1 MRLSDSFLEQL
12 RANTDIESVISP
24 YVNLRRRGKNLVG
37 LCPFHNEKTPSFTVY
52 PENGS
57 FYCFGCGVGGDVITF
72 VRRMENFDYME
83 AVKQLADRAGM
94 ALPEDGYDDT
104 LAKKRTAVL
113 AANRAA
119 AKFFHSQLFT
129 DRGRHALNYFLDRGL
144 TMETI
149 RHFGLG
155 FAPDDWRALKNHL
168 NEQGFD
174 DILLESANLLRRSD
188 KNGKV
193 SYYDNFRNRVMFPII
208 DPRGNVIAF
217 GGRVLDDSKPKYIN
231 TSDTLVYKKSN
242 GVFALNFAKN
252 GNDGKL
258 IIAEGYM
265 DVIAL
270 HQAGFTNAVA
280 CLGTALTKEQAN
292 LLSRYADEIILSYD
306 ADEAGQKATA
316 RALGIFGT
324 TGMEIK
330 VLRLTGGK
338 DPDEIIKKYGAQR
351 FRDIING
358 AANDTEYRLLRA
370 RQGIDLSTDD
380 GKVKYLS
387 AATEVLA
394 GIPSPVEVDVYA
406 SRLANEL
413 GVDKLAIESQV
424 KYKREGLRK
433 RRMAQR
439 EQDQKRL
446 LINGQNT
453 KNPERSQHL
462 RAAKAEETLIASLM
476 RNPDF
481 YNKLKDELSADYFVT
496 ALNRRIFSVILS
508 RLDEGG
514 NTEPYFLSS
523 EFTPDEMDN
532 YMNKKC
538 GFLGV
543 THGYSSDSRDLEKS
557 IRENDEHR
565 ADAVKATSVMA
576 YQIQKFI
583 GSYTAAMNGLDAVVF
598 TAGMGENNPELRD
611 RACTDMDYYGIKI
624 DRELNAKVHHQPNT
638 VEISTPDSK
647 VKVYVLP
654 TNEELMIAS
663 DTEAIVRKLG
673 K

>member
-1 MRLSDSFLEQL
+1 MRLSDAFLEQL

-72 VRRMENFDYME
+72 VRRMENLDYME

-119 AKFFHSQLFT
+119 AKFFHAQLYT
-129 DRGRHALNYFLDRGL
+129 EQGRQALDYFLGRGL
-144 TMETI
+144 APETI

-155 FAPDDWRALKNHL
+155 FAPNDWRALKRQL

-174 DILLESANLLRRSD
+174 DVLLESANLLRRSD

-292 LLSRYADEIILSYD
+292 LLSRYADTIILSYD

-330 VLRLTGGK
+330 VLHLEGGK
-338 DPDEIIKKYGAQR
+338 DPDEIIKNYGAQR
-351 FRDIING
+351 FQAIIDG
-358 AANDTEYRLLRA
+358 AANDTEYRLLKA
-370 RQGIDLSTDD
+370 RQGIDLATDD

-387 AATEVLA
+387 VAAEILA
-394 GIPSPVEVDVYA
+394 EIGSPVEVDVYA
-406 SRLANEL
+406 SRLAHEL
-413 GVDKLAIESQV
+413 GVDKLAIQSQV
-424 KYKREGLRK
+424 KYKREGLKK
-433 RRMAQR
+433 RRAVKR
-439 EQDQKRL
+439 EQEQTRL

-453 KNPERSQHL
+453 KNPERTQHL

-481 YNKLKDELSADYFVT
+481 YNKLKDGLSADYFVT
-496 ALNRRIFSVILS
+496 ALNRRIFSVVLS
-508 RLDEGG
+508 RLEEGG

-523 EFTPDEMDN
+523 EFTPDEMDEVERIFRSAAQLSN
-532 YMNKKC
+532 TVDECADCIKILKEEKNKPE
-538 GFLGV
+538 
-543 THGYSSDSRDLEKS
+543 T
-557 IRENDEHR
+557 
-565 ADAVKATSVMA
+565 VKAS
-576 YQIQKFI
+576 
-583 GSYTAAMNGLDAVVF
+583 
-598 TAGMGENNPELRD
+598 ELSDEDFAKLFRSD
-611 RACTDMDYYGIKI
+611 K
-624 DRELNAKVHHQPNT
+624 RE
-638 VEISTPDSK
+638 
-647 VKVYVLP
+647 
-654 TNEELMIAS
+654 
-663 DTEAIVRKLG
+663 
-673 K
+673 

>member
-1 MRLSDSFLEQL
+1 MRLSDAFLEQL

-72 VRRMENFDYME
+72 VRRMENLDYME

-104 LAKKRTAVL
+104 LAKKRTSVL

-119 AKFFHSQLFT
+119 AKFFHSQLYT
-129 DRGRHALNYFLDRGL
+129 EQGRQALDYFLDRGL
-144 TMETI
+144 APETI

-155 FAPDDWRALKNHL
+155 FAPNDWRALKRHL

-174 DILLESANLLRRSD
+174 DVLLESANLLRRSD

-292 LLSRYADEIILSYD
+292 LLSRYADTIILSYD

-330 VLRLTGGK
+330 VLHLEGGK
-338 DPDEIIKKYGAQR
+338 DPDEIIKNYGAQR
-351 FRDIING
+351 FQAIIDG
-358 AANDTEYRLLRA
+358 AANDTEYRLLKA
-370 RQGIDLSTDD
+370 RQGIDLATDD

-387 AATEVLA
+387 AAAEILA
-394 GIPSPVEVDVYA
+394 EIGSPVEVDVYA
-406 SRLANEL
+406 SRLAHEL
-413 GVDKLAIESQV
+413 GVDKLAIQSQV
-424 KYKREGLRK
+424 KYKREGLKK
-433 RRMAQR
+433 RRAVKR
-439 EQDQKRL
+439 EQEQTRL

-453 KNPERSQHL
+453 KNPERAQHL

-481 YNKLKDELSADYFVT
+481 YNKLKDGLSADYFVT
-496 ALNRRIFSVILS
+496 ALNRRIFSVVLS
-508 RLDEGG
+508 RLKEGG

-523 EFTPDEMDN
+523 EFTPDEMDEVERIFRSAAQLSN
-532 YMNKKC
+532 TVDECADCIKILKEEKNKPE
-538 GFLGV
+538 
-543 THGYSSDSRDLEKS
+543 T
-557 IRENDEHR
+557 
-565 ADAVKATSVMA
+565 VKAS
-576 YQIQKFI
+576 
-583 GSYTAAMNGLDAVVF
+583 
-598 TAGMGENNPELRD
+598 ELSDEDFAKLFRSD
-611 RACTDMDYYGIKI
+611 K
-624 DRELNAKVHHQPNT
+624 RE
-638 VEISTPDSK
+638 
-647 VKVYVLP
+647 
-654 TNEELMIAS
+654 
-663 DTEAIVRKLG
+663 
-673 K
+673 

>member
-12 RANTDIESVISP
+12 RMNTDIESVISP

-72 VRRMENFDYME
+72 VRRMENLDYME

-94 ALPEDGYDDT
+94 ALPEDGYDDS

-113 AANRAA
+113 GANRAA

-129 DRGRHALNYFLDRGL
+129 AQGRQALDYFLGRGL
-144 TMETI
+144 SMETI

-168 NEQGFD
+168 NAQGFD
-174 DILLESANLLRRSD
+174 DVLLESANLVRRSD
-188 KNGKV
+188 KNSRV
-193 SYYDNFRNRVMFPII
+193 SYYDNFRNRAMFPII

-265 DVIAL
+265 DVISL

-292 LLSRYADEIILSYD
+292 LLSRYANEIILSYD

-316 RALGIFGT
+316 RALSIFGT

-351 FRDIING
+351 FRDIIEG
-358 AANDTEYRLLRA
+358 AANDTEYRLLNA
-370 RQGIDLSTDD
+370 RKGLDLTSDD

-387 AATEVLA
+387 AAADVLA
-394 GIPSPVEVDVYA
+394 EIGSPVEVDVYA

-413 GVDKLAIESQV
+413 GVDKLAIQSQV
-424 KYKREGLRK
+424 KYKREGLQK
-433 RRMAQR
+433 RRRTQR
-439 EQDQKRL
+439 EQEQQRML
-446 LINGQNT
+446 LNGQNT
-453 KNPERSQHL
+453 RNPERASHL
-462 RAAKAEETLIASLM
+462 RAAKSEEMLIASLM

-481 YNKLKDELSADYFVT
+481 YNKLKGELSADYFVT
-496 ALNRRIFSVILS
+496 ALNKRIFSVVLS
-508 RLDEGG
+508 RLEEGG
-514 NTEPYFLSS
+514 NAEPYFLSS
-523 EFTPDEMDN
+523 EFTPDEMAEVERIFRGSAQLSN
-532 YMNKKC
+532 TPEEC
-538 GFLGV
+538 
-543 THGYSSDSRDLEKS
+543 
-557 IRENDEHR
+557 
-565 ADAVKATSVMA
+565 AD
-576 YQIQKFI
+576 
-583 GSYTAAMNGLDAVVF
+583 
-598 TAGMGENNPELRD
+598 
-611 RACTDMDYYGIKI
+611 CIKI
-624 DRELNAKVHHQPNT
+624 LK
-638 VEISTPDSK
+638 
-647 VKVYVLP
+647 
-654 TNEELMIAS
+654 EEKNKP
-663 DTEAIVRKLG
+663 EAIKASELSDEEFAKLFRP
-673 K
+673 

>member
-72 VRRMENFDYME
+72 VRRMENLDYME

-104 LAKKRTAVL
+104 LAKKRTALL

-129 DRGRHALNYFLDRGL
+129 DRGRHALNYFLDRRL

-481 YNKLKDELSADYFVT
+481 YNKLGDELSADYFVT

-523 EFTPDEMDN
+523 EFTPDEMDEVERI
-532 YMNKKC
+532 
-538 GFLGV
+538 FR
-543 THGYSSDSRDLEKS
+543 S
-557 IRENDEHR
+557 
-565 ADAVKATSVMA
+565 
-576 YQIQKFI
+576 
-583 GSYTAAMNGLDAVVF
+583 AAQLS
-598 TAGMGENNPELRD
+598 
-611 RACTDMDYYGIKI
+611 
-624 DRELNAKVHHQPNT
+624 NT
-638 VEISTPDSK
+638 VEECADCIKILKEEKNKPESIKASELSDDDFAKLFRPDK
-647 VKVYVLP
+647 Q
-654 TNEELMIAS
+654 
-663 DTEAIVRKLG
+663 D
-673 K
+673 

>member
-1 MRLSDSFLEQL
+1 MRLSDAFLEQL

-72 VRRMENFDYME
+72 VRRMENLDYME

-119 AKFFHSQLFT
+119 AKLFHAQLYT
-129 DRGRHALNYFLDRGL
+129 EQGRRALDYFLDRGL
-144 TMETI
+144 APETI

-155 FAPDDWRALKNHL
+155 FAPNDWRALKRHL

-174 DILLESANLLRRSD
+174 DVLLESANLLRRSD

-292 LLSRYADEIILSYD
+292 LLSRYADTIILSYD

-330 VLRLTGGK
+330 VLHLEGGK
-338 DPDEIIKKYGAQR
+338 DPDEIIKNYGAQR
-351 FRDIING
+351 FQAIIDG
-358 AANDTEYRLLRA
+358 AANDTEYRLLKA
-370 RQGIDLSTDD
+370 RQGIDLATDD

-387 AATEVLA
+387 VAAEILA
-394 GIPSPVEVDVYA
+394 EIGSPVEVDVYA
-406 SRLANEL
+406 SRLAHEL
-413 GVDKLAIESQV
+413 GVDKLAIQSQV
-424 KYKREGLRK
+424 KYKREGLKK
-433 RRMAQR
+433 RRAVKR
-439 EQDQKRL
+439 EQEQTRL

-453 KNPERSQHL
+453 KNPERAQHL

-481 YNKLKDELSADYFVT
+481 YNKLKDGLSADYFVT
-496 ALNRRIFSVILS
+496 ALNRRIFSVVLS
-508 RLDEGG
+508 RLEEGG

-523 EFTPDEMDN
+523 EFTPDEMDEVERIFRSAAQLRN
-532 YMNKKC
+532 TVDECADCIKILKEEKNKPE
-538 GFLGV
+538 
-543 THGYSSDSRDLEKS
+543 T
-557 IRENDEHR
+557 
-565 ADAVKATSVMA
+565 VKAS
-576 YQIQKFI
+576 
-583 GSYTAAMNGLDAVVF
+583 
-598 TAGMGENNPELRD
+598 ELSDEDFAKLFRSD
-611 RACTDMDYYGIKI
+611 K
-624 DRELNAKVHHQPNT
+624 RE
-638 VEISTPDSK
+638 
-647 VKVYVLP
+647 
-654 TNEELMIAS
+654 
-663 DTEAIVRKLG
+663 
-673 K
+673 

>member
-72 VRRMENFDYME
+72 VRRMENLDYME

-129 DRGRHALNYFLDRGL
+129 DRGRYALNYFLDRGL

-523 EFTPDEMDN
+523 EFNPDEMDEVERI
-532 YMNKKC
+532 
-538 GFLGV
+538 FR
-543 THGYSSDSRDLEKS
+543 S
-557 IRENDEHR
+557 
-565 ADAVKATSVMA
+565 
-576 YQIQKFI
+576 
-583 GSYTAAMNGLDAVVF
+583 AAQLS
-598 TAGMGENNPELRD
+598 
-611 RACTDMDYYGIKI
+611 
-624 DRELNAKVHHQPNT
+624 NT
-638 VEISTPDSK
+638 VEECVDCIK
-647 VKVYVLP
+647 ILK
-654 TNEELMIAS
+654 EEKNKPESIKAS
-663 DTEAIVRKLG
+663 DLSDDDFAKLFRPD
-673 K
+673 KRE

>member
-72 VRRMENFDYME
+72 VRRMENLDYME

-174 DILLESANLLRRSD
+174 DVLLESANLLRRSD

-523 EFTPDEMDN
+523 EFTPDEMDEVERIFRSAAQLSN
-532 YMNKKC
+532 IVEEC
-538 GFLGV
+538 
-543 THGYSSDSRDLEKS
+543 
-557 IRENDEHR
+557 
-565 ADAVKATSVMA
+565 AD
-576 YQIQKFI
+576 
-583 GSYTAAMNGLDAVVF
+583 
-598 TAGMGENNPELRD
+598 
-611 RACTDMDYYGIKI
+611 CIKI
-624 DRELNAKVHHQPNT
+624 LKEEKNKPESIKASELSDDDFAKLFR
-638 VEISTPDSK
+638 PDK
-647 VKVYVLP
+647 Q
-654 TNEELMIAS
+654 
-663 DTEAIVRKLG
+663 D
-673 K
+673 

>member
-1 MRLSDSFLEQL
+1 MRLSDGFLEQL

-72 VRRMENFDYME
+72 VRRMENLDYME

-129 DRGRHALNYFLDRGL
+129 DRGRHALNYFLDRRL

-523 EFTPDEMDN
+523 EFTPDEMDEVERI
-532 YMNKKC
+532 
-538 GFLGV
+538 FR
-543 THGYSSDSRDLEKS
+543 S
-557 IRENDEHR
+557 
-565 ADAVKATSVMA
+565 
-576 YQIQKFI
+576 
-583 GSYTAAMNGLDAVVF
+583 AAQLS
-598 TAGMGENNPELRD
+598 
-611 RACTDMDYYGIKI
+611 
-624 DRELNAKVHHQPNT
+624 NT
-638 VEISTPDSK
+638 VEECADCIKILKEEKNKPESIKASELSDDDFAKLFRPDK
-647 VKVYVLP
+647 Q
-654 TNEELMIAS
+654 
-663 DTEAIVRKLG
+663 D
-673 K
+673 

>member
-72 VRRMENFDYME
+72 VRRMENLDYME

-306 ADEAGQKATA
+306 ADEAGQRATA

-481 YNKLKDELSADYFVT
+481 YNKLRDELSADYFVT

-523 EFTPDEMDN
+523 EFTPDEMDEVERIFRS
-532 YMNKKC
+532 
-538 GFLGV
+538 GAQL
-543 THGYSSDSRDLEKS
+543 S
-557 IRENDEHR
+557 
-565 ADAVKATSVMA
+565 
-576 YQIQKFI
+576 
-583 GSYTAAMNGLDAVVF
+583 
-598 TAGMGENNPELRD
+598 
-611 RACTDMDYYGIKI
+611 
-624 DRELNAKVHHQPNT
+624 NT
-638 VEISTPDSK
+638 VEECTDCIKILKEEKNKPESIKASELSDDDFAKLFRPDK
-647 VKVYVLP
+647 Q
-654 TNEELMIAS
+654 
-663 DTEAIVRKLG
+663 D
-673 K
+673 

>member
-72 VRRMENFDYME
+72 VRRMENLDYME
-83 AVKQLADRAGM
+83 AVKQLADRSGM

-316 RALGIFGT
+316 RALGIFGA

-338 DPDEIIKKYGAQR
+338 DPDEIIKKYGVQR

-481 YNKLKDELSADYFVT
+481 YNKLRDELSADYFVT

-523 EFTPDEMDN
+523 EFTPDEMDEVERI
-532 YMNKKC
+532 
-538 GFLGV
+538 FR
-543 THGYSSDSRDLEKS
+543 S
-557 IRENDEHR
+557 
-565 ADAVKATSVMA
+565 
-576 YQIQKFI
+576 
-583 GSYTAAMNGLDAVVF
+583 AAQLS
-598 TAGMGENNPELRD
+598 
-611 RACTDMDYYGIKI
+611 
-624 DRELNAKVHHQPNT
+624 NT
-638 VEISTPDSK
+638 VEECADCIKILKEEKNKPESIKASELSDDDFAKLFRPDK
-647 VKVYVLP
+647 Q
-654 TNEELMIAS
+654 
-663 DTEAIVRKLG
+663 D
-673 K
+673 

>member
-1 MRLSDSFLEQL
+1 MRLSDAFLEQL

-72 VRRMENFDYME
+72 VRRMENLDYME

-119 AKFFHSQLFT
+119 AKFFHAQLFT
-129 DRGRHALNYFLDRGL
+129 EQGRQALDYFLDRGL
-144 TMETI
+144 APETI

-155 FAPDDWRALKNHL
+155 FAPNDWRALKRHL

-231 TSDTLVYKKSN
+231 TSDTRVYKKSN

-292 LLSRYADEIILSYD
+292 LLSRYADTIILSYD

-330 VLRLTGGK
+330 VLHLEGGK
-338 DPDEIIKKYGAQR
+338 DPDEIIKNYGAQR
-351 FRDIING
+351 FQAIIDG
-358 AANDTEYRLLRA
+358 AANDTEYRLLKA
-370 RQGIDLSTDD
+370 RQGIDLATDD

-387 AATEVLA
+387 VAAEILA
-394 GIPSPVEVDVYA
+394 EIGSPVEVDVYA
-406 SRLANEL
+406 SRLAHEL
-413 GVDKLAIESQV
+413 GVDKLAIQSQV
-424 KYKREGLRK
+424 KYKREGLKK
-433 RRMAQR
+433 RRAVKR
-439 EQDQKRL
+439 EQEQTRL

-453 KNPERSQHL
+453 KNPERAQHL

-481 YNKLKDELSADYFVT
+481 YNKLKDGLSADYFVT
-496 ALNRRIFSVILS
+496 ALNRRIFSVVLS
-508 RLDEGG
+508 RLEEGG

-523 EFTPDEMDN
+523 EFTPDEMDEVERIFRSAAQLSN
-532 YMNKKC
+532 TVDECADCIKILKEEKNKPE
-538 GFLGV
+538 
-543 THGYSSDSRDLEKS
+543 T
-557 IRENDEHR
+557 
-565 ADAVKATSVMA
+565 VKAS
-576 YQIQKFI
+576 
-583 GSYTAAMNGLDAVVF
+583 
-598 TAGMGENNPELRD
+598 ELSDEDFAKLFRSD
-611 RACTDMDYYGIKI
+611 K
-624 DRELNAKVHHQPNT
+624 RE
-638 VEISTPDSK
+638 
-647 VKVYVLP
+647 
-654 TNEELMIAS
+654 
-663 DTEAIVRKLG
+663 
-673 K
+673 

>member
-72 VRRMENFDYME
+72 VRRMENLDYME

-174 DILLESANLLRRSD
+174 DVLLESANLLRRSD

-316 RALGIFGT
+316 RALGIFGA

-338 DPDEIIKKYGAQR
+338 DPDEIIKKYGVQR

-481 YNKLKDELSADYFVT
+481 YNKLRDELSADYFVT

-523 EFTPDEMDN
+523 EFTPDEMDEVERI
-532 YMNKKC
+532 
-538 GFLGV
+538 FR
-543 THGYSSDSRDLEKS
+543 S
-557 IRENDEHR
+557 
-565 ADAVKATSVMA
+565 
-576 YQIQKFI
+576 
-583 GSYTAAMNGLDAVVF
+583 AAQLS
-598 TAGMGENNPELRD
+598 
-611 RACTDMDYYGIKI
+611 
-624 DRELNAKVHHQPNT
+624 NT
-638 VEISTPDSK
+638 VEECADCIKILKEEKNKPESIKASELSDDDFAKLFRPDK
-647 VKVYVLP
+647 Q
-654 TNEELMIAS
+654 
-663 DTEAIVRKLG
+663 D
-673 K
+673 

>member
-72 VRRMENFDYME
+72 VRRMENLDYME

-292 LLSRYADEIILSYD
+292 LLSRYANEIILSYD

-358 AANDTEYRLLRA
+358 AANDTEYRLIRA

-481 YNKLKDELSADYFVT
+481 YNKLKYELSADYFVT
-496 ALNRRIFSVILS
+496 AFNRRIFSVILS

-523 EFTPDEMDN
+523 EFTPDEMDEVERI
-532 YMNKKC
+532 
-538 GFLGV
+538 FR
-543 THGYSSDSRDLEKS
+543 S
-557 IRENDEHR
+557 
-565 ADAVKATSVMA
+565 
-576 YQIQKFI
+576 
-583 GSYTAAMNGLDAVVF
+583 AAQLS
-598 TAGMGENNPELRD
+598 
-611 RACTDMDYYGIKI
+611 
-624 DRELNAKVHHQPNT
+624 NT
-638 VEISTPDSK
+638 VEECADCIKILKEEKNKPESIKASELSDDDFAKLFRPDK
-647 VKVYVLP
+647 Q
-654 TNEELMIAS
+654 
-663 DTEAIVRKLG
+663 D
-673 K
+673 